1 MSNKIV
7 IVGAGPAGISA
18 ATTLSKNGFKS
29 VLIDENTVAGG
40 VIYRG
45 PLRAVQEMPHL
56 DEKLQ
61 TAIVEQK
68 QKLAEHEHNIELKMA
83 TRVQGPV
90 GRNMLLLSANGKLS
104 TQEYDHLI
112 LATGCQ
118 ERSIPF
124 PGWQL
129 PGVMLTG
136 GIQLHLKSGFV
147 KPGKRAVIV
156 GSGPLLILVACQ
168 LHHAGVDVAGVYE
181 ATQLKELSKE
191 AIALLNRPQVM
202 LDGVS
207 LMGYLRRHNIPLKYG
222 WGIVKAEGEECLQRV
237 AVAPYNSDWEADVSK
252 IEWIETDTVGV
263 GYGFSARSQLAQL
276 MGVETKHDEIGGVI
290 PVADKYQRS
299 SIENIY
305 CAGDSVKF
313 AGADVAMLEGEIA
326 AHSILMDID
335 PELQSS
341 SQSHIERLSKRRA
354 RYYRFRGAF
363 DRANRRKAGLLS
375 LPSEDTVICRCE
387 QVKRRDIDQALAEGC
402 KDVITLKMRTRLSM
416 GDCQGKTCCHYVYD
430 RFAQEGLKETAG
442 TLRPRFP
449 LDPIPFAALEEE
461 I

>member
-1 MSNKIV
+1 MSNRIV

-29 VLIDENTVAGG
+29 VIIDENPIAGG

-45 PLRAVQEMPHL
+45 PLREVNDMPHL
-56 DEKLQ
+56 DEPLQ
-61 TAIVEQK
+61 KAIVEQK
-68 QKLAEHEHNIELKMA
+68 RKLAEHQHNIEIRMS

-90 GRNMLLLSANGKLS
+90 GPNSLLLSKEGKLS
-104 TQEYDHLI
+104 TLEYEHLI

-156 GSGPLLILVACQ
+156 GSGPLLVLVACQ

-181 ATQLKELSKE
+181 ATELKDLSKE
-191 AIALLNRPQVM
+191 AVALLNRPQV
-202 LDGVS
+202 LLNGVS
-207 LMGYLRRHNIPLKYG
+207 MMGYLRRHNIPFKYG
-222 WGIVKAEGEECLQRV
+222 WGIVKAEGNESLERV
-237 AVAPYNSDWEADVSK
+237 AVAPYNSSWEPDTDK
-252 IEWIETDTVGV
+252 IEWIDTDTLGV

-276 MGVETKHDEIGGVI
+276 MGVETELDDIGGVI
-290 PVADKYQRS
+290 PVTNEYQRS
-299 SIENIY
+299 SIDNIY
-305 CAGDSVKF
+305 CAGDSVKL

-326 AHSILMDID
+326 AHSILMNIE
-335 PELQSS
+335 PELTASS
-341 SQSHIERLSKRRA
+341 NTHIKRLWKRRA

-363 DRANRRKAGLLS
+363 DRANQRKAGLLS
-375 LPSEDTVICRCE
+375 LPSDDTVICRCE
-387 QVKRRDIDQALAEGC
+387 QVKKRDIDEAFAEGC
-402 KDVITLKMRTRLSM
+402 KDVITLKMRTRVSM
-416 GDCQGKTCCHYVYD
+416 GDCQGKTCCHYLYD
-430 RFAQEGLKETAG
+430 RFNQEGLKEGAG
-442 TLRPRFP
+442 TFRPRFP
-449 LDPIPFAALEEE
+449 LDPIPFSAMEDE